1 MKMFGFVLYNKF
13 HWLFWPSPIQTLFN
27 LFSKIQKKCASLY
40 LESKSSH
47 EAIKWM
53 DLTSVTISIVRQC
66 KRFSR
71 SIQSMMA
78 KNHRKRTQ
86 PKKELL
92 FDNVSGRVV
101 ELWVGKITEKGLTQ
115 RRRGRMCCI
124 LGFRIASPE
133 VCSAKKRR
141 WCHSWQLASC
151 FSSSRICS
159 WFLKICFS
167 SLKICSWFLKICF
180 SSLKLCCS
188 SPLFLTNLLPA
199 AGLLYN
205 AKAAIASEVFQE
217 TSTFMLCVRWEVQR
231 YISTANISWKSMVA
245 I

>member
-1 MKMFGFVLYNKF
+1 MKMFGFVLYKKF
-13 HWLFWPSPIQTLFN
+13 HWLLWPSPIQTLFN
-27 LFSKIQKKCASLY
+27 LFSKIQKKCVSLY

-133 VCSAKKRR
+133 VFSAKRRR
-141 WCHSWQLASC
+141 WRHLDNWLPASLLQGSAPG
-151 FSSSRICS
+151 FKRY
-159 WFLKICFS
+159 S
-167 SLKICSWFLKICF
+167 SLL
-180 SSLKLCCS
+180 
-188 SPLFLTNLLPA
+188 
-199 AGLLYN
+199 
-205 AKAAIASEVFQE
+205 
-217 TSTFMLCVRWEVQR
+217 
-231 YISTANISWKSMVA
+231 
-245 I
+245 

>member
-1 MKMFGFVLYNKF
+1 MIYPSHPSTHLTFPHKIALSLMVMFGFVSYNQS

-27 LFSKIQKKCASLY
+27 LFLKIQKKWASLY

-66 KRFSR
+66 KLFGR

-133 VCSAKKRR
+133 VFSAKRR
-141 WCHSWQLASC
+141 RCRHLDNW
-151 FSSSRICS
+151 
-159 WFLKICFS
+159 
-167 SLKICSWFLKICF
+167 
-180 SSLKLCCS
+180 
-188 SPLFLTNLLPA
+188 LPA
-199 AGLLYN
+199 SLLQGS
-205 AKAAIASEVFQE
+205 ALGF
-217 TSTFMLCVRWEVQR
+217 
-231 YISTANISWKSMVA
+231 
-245 I
+245 